1 MITTVD
7 TILQRDLANHS
18 FTFGK
23 SNETH
28 ELPGKTFKLY
38 TDPIIIIDIL
48 ENRHMDIKGE
58 LRKHF
63 DNIKQTV
70 EGSINGEMNF
80 MGNMKSKVS

>member
-1 MITTVD
+1 
-7 TILQRDLANHS
+7 
-18 FTFGK
+18 
-23 SNETH
+23 
-28 ELPGKTFKLY
+28 
-38 TDPIIIIDIL
+38 
-48 ENRHMDIKGE
+48 MDIKGE